1 MSGWRGEEYTSV
13 SHDLLTVGE
22 LIAGLHGGS
31 TVAGRMLNVYY
42 AHRRVGDS
50 ISFRVGFVLTPSET
64 FKNV

>member
-1 MSGWRGEEYTSV
+1 MERGERTSI
-13 SHDLLTVGE
+13 SHDLLGEE

-42 AHRRVGDS
+42 AQHRVGDN
-50 ISFRVGFVLTPSET
+50 ISFGVRFVLTPCGT